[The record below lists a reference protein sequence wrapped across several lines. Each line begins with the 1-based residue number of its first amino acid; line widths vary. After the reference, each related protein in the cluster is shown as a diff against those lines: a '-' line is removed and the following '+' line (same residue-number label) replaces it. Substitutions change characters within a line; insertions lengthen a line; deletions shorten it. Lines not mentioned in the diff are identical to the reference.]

1 MEKEKQYKNA
11 GSAPHPPRSAS
22 PLRSSKNLGGL
33 SWLRWPLEHY
43 SIMLLIIAIL
53 FMLGIYGMHI
63 MPKDEFPHATIR
75 QGVVVAVYPG
85 ATSEEIEQQVA
96 RPLERYLFTFG
107 EVKRSKTTTTSQN
120 DMCIAMVEL
129 NDDVNN
135 KDEVW
140 SKIKHGLNAFKS
152 QLPAGV
158 LAIVVNDDF
167 GNTSALLIAIE
178 SGQRS
183 YRELRE
189 YSDNLSDRLRRI
201 PSVANVKLFGEQK
214 EQISLYV
221 DRQRLQAYGIGQQM
235 LFSRLQSQG
244 ITTMSGSISDDD
256 QQVPI
261 HVEATENSVEEVAN
275 QIIFSDPA
283 TGNVVRVR
291 DVARVVREY
300 DSNSSRI
307 EQDGHPCVL
316 LSMEMTPG
324 NNVVQYGA
332 EVDRVLKEFR
342 ESELPDDVTITRIA
356 DKPKVVSMSITSFLR
371 DLLISMAVI
380 ILVMMVLFPLRS
392 AIVAAITIPLSTF
405 VSVAIMYMVGIEL
418 NIVTLAALIVVLGM
432 IVDNA
437 IVVIDGYLEYLGKG
451 YEPKEAAIES
461 ARQYFMPM
469 MLATL
474 CICAIFYPFLITM
487 KGVFHDC
494 LEDFPWTI
502 TINLMVSLVLAVT
515 VIPFLE
521 VKIIKKPQQQ
531 THPLPLPAVRGVI
544 TSAAEEPAD
553 SPPSQRGAGG
563 GSITRWVQKT
573 YDGVLNKTFRHPWL
587 TMLIGLGV
595 ILLSLII
602 VPALKIRLFPYADRD
617 QFAVEIF
624 LPDGKGLKETEAV
637 ADSVYRVLS
646 NDERI
651 TGITSF
657 IGCSSPR
664 FMDAYAPQMAGKNYA
679 QFIVNTT
686 SDKATLELLA
696 NYQPQLS
703 EAFPNAYVKFKRLDY
718 LSVPELEYRFYS
730 DNLDSLHVVAE
741 RLMERMREMPELEWV
756 HTDFLQPYP
765 IINVEL
771 DPVASA
777 QLGLTRT
784 TAAIALSA
792 TTSDLRVGQ
801 IWERRQVGDHSSGMG
816 DYELPIVVKDHADI
830 TFSDIQN
837 VGIATPVTMLSG
849 GLNTTNSTVPL
860 RQVAKV
866 TPKWTESRIMHRG
879 GERCITVTA
888 QFKQGVFT
896 SPVEQRIASIM
907 QREIKL
913 PQGVRCEVG
922 GEIEYGD
929 EALPQIFGG
938 IAIAMLI
945 VFFFLLFNFK
955 KYGITLVCMVALAL
969 MIPGALIG
977 LGLMNRAL
985 GLTSIF
991 GLITLMGMIMRN
1003 EILIFEHANELVK
1016 RSLTPNPSPKE
1027 RGVDTLASEEGNLQ
1041 DYSLPS
1047 PLGEGQ
1053 GVRLYNEAVRQAAYD
1068 AGKRRMV
1075 PIFLTT
1081 ATTAVGVVPMI
1092 IAQSSFWMPVGVT
1105 IFAGG
1110 IGSLIL
1116 VVTMLPV
1123 VYWKVNLK
1131 KKENPPPSPSL

>member
-1 MEKEKQYKNA
+1 MKQMT
-11 GSAPHPPRSAS
+11 
-22 PLRSSKNLGGL
+22 
-33 SWLRWPLEHY
+33 WLRWPLEHY
-43 SIMLLIIAIL
+43 SISLLIILIL
-53 FMLGIYGMHI
+53 FVMGIYGMYV

-85 ATSEEIEQQVA
+85 ATSEEVEQQVA
-96 RPLERYLFTFG
+96 RPLERYLFTYG
-107 EVKRSKTTTTSQN
+107 EVNRTKTTTTSQN
-120 DMCIAMVEL
+120 GLCIVMVRL

-140 SKIKHGLNAFKS
+140 SKIKHGLNTFKS
-152 QLPAGV
+152 ALPAGV
-158 LAIVVNDDF
+158 LAVVVNDDF
-167 GNTSALLIAIE
+167 GNTSALLIAVE
-178 SGQRS
+178 SGQRN
-183 YRELRE
+183 YRELKD
-189 YSDNLSDRLRRI
+189 YSDRLSDRLRRI
-201 PSVANVKLFGEQK
+201 PSVANVKMFGEQK
-214 EQISLYV
+214 EQITLYV

-235 LFSRLQSQG
+235 LFSRLQAQG

-261 HVEATENSVEEVAN
+261 HIAPTENSVEEIAN
-275 QIIFSDPA
+275 QIIFSDPVSGKVA
-283 TGNVVRVR
+283 RVR

-300 DSNSSRI
+300 DTQSSRI
-307 EQDGHPCVL
+307 EQEGHPCVL

-324 NNVVQYGA
+324 NNVVQYGE
-332 EVDRVLKEFR
+332 EVERVLSSFAAE
-342 ESELPDDVTITRIA
+342 ELPDDVTITRIA
-356 DKPKVVSMSITSFLR
+356 DKPKVVALSVSNFLR
-371 DLLISMAVI
+371 DLIISMVII

-392 AIVAAITIPLSTF
+392 AIVASITIPLSTF
-405 VSVAIMYMVGIEL
+405 VSVAMLYMMGIEL

-451 YEPKEAAIES
+451 YDPKDAAVES
-461 ARQYFMPM
+461 SRQYFMPM

-494 LEDFPWTI
+494 LEDFPITI
-502 TINLMVSLVLAVT
+502 TINLMVSLLLAVT

-521 VKIIKKPQQQ
+521 VKIIKPGKVS
-531 THPLPLPAVRGVI
+531 TNGNVI
-544 TSAAEEPAD
+544 TH
-553 SPPSQRGAGG
+553 
-563 GSITRWVQKT
+563 WVQRT
-573 YDGVLNKTFRHPWL
+573 YNHVLDWTFGHPWL
-587 TMLIGLGV
+587 TIGGGIGV
-595 ILLSLII
+595 ILLSCLIL
-602 VPALKIRLFPYADRD
+602 PTLKIRLFPYADRD

-624 LPDGKGLKETEAV
+624 LPEGKGMAETTVV
-637 ADSVYRVLS
+637 ADSVRHILE

-679 QFIVNTT
+679 QFIVNTK
-686 SDKATLELLA
+686 SDKATLDLLA
-696 NYQPQLS
+696 DYQPRLS

-718 LSVPELEYRFYS
+718 LEVNELEYRFYG
-730 DNLDSLHVVAE
+730 DDLDSLHTVAE
-741 RLMERMREMPELEWV
+741 RLMVRMREMPELEWV
-756 HTDFLQPYP
+756 HTDYLQPYP

-777 QLGLTRT
+777 QLGVTRA
-784 TAAIALSA
+784 TAALALSA
-792 TTSDLRVGQ
+792 TSSDLRVGQ
-801 IWERRQVGDHSSGMG
+801 IWEG
-816 DYELPIVVKDHADI
+816 DYELPIVVRDNSDM
-830 TFSDIQN
+830 TYSDIEN
-837 VGIATPVTMLSG
+837 LGIATPVSMVSA
-849 GLNTTNSTVPL
+849 GLTSSNKTVPL
-860 RQVAKV
+860 RQIAKV
-866 TPKWTESRIMHRG
+866 GPQWSESRILHRG

-888 QFKQGVFT
+888 QFAQGVYT
-896 SPVEQRIASIM
+896 SPVEQRIAKIM
-907 QREIKL
+907 QEEIDI

-929 EALPQIFGG
+929 EALPQIFWG
-938 IAIAMLI
+938 IVIAMII

-955 KYGITLVCMVALAL
+955 KYGITLVCMAALGL

-1003 EILIFEHANELVK
+1003 EILIFEHAINLLRGK
-1016 RSLTPNPSPKE
+1016 RLE
-1027 RGVDTLASEEGNLQ
+1027 VRGEN
-1041 DYSLPS
+1041 S
-1047 PLGEGQ
+1047 PLTTKD
-1053 GVRLYNEAVRQAAYD
+1053 YNEAVRQAAYD

-1110 IGSLIL
+1110 IGSLIM

-1131 KKENPPPSPSL
+1131 